1 MSLVKKF
8 SASVL
13 NHPGFKYDTHI
24 QDDRILIFSNKRPYP
39 IRLDLYIDHIL
50 DQLSLPD
57 DILVL
62 AYILLEKYLQQ
73 GLLCNYNLHKIVF
86 TSLAVCLKFVINP
99 WISNKKLEQVG
110 VLINGSLSSMEF
122 TLLKFLNW
130 KFEFKRFK
138 QVEHELMQYI
148 VEERIELK
156 EDLWDEEL
164 CGEDCGVDGFSE
176 LIAFF
181 PVEVLNSK

>member
-13 NHPGFKYDTHI
+13 NHRGFKYDAHI
-24 QDDRILIFSNKRPYP
+24 QDDRILIFSNKRPFP

-110 VLINGSLSSMEF
+110 VLINGSLSAMEF
-122 TLLKFLNW
+122 AFLKFLNW

-138 QVEHELMQYI
+138 QVEHELMAY
-148 VEERIELK
+148 VEEESIKLE
-156 EDLWDEEL
+156 EDVQEEEL
-164 CGEDCGVDGFSE
+164 FGQECGLDGFSE
-176 LIAFF
+176 LIHFF
-181 PVEVLNSK
+181 PIELLNSK